1 MVSFTFSGGSVQV
14 TLNSSLGVVKYTD
27 GVPGAAG
34 GAGNIHSGCVRNE
47 RSLKF
52 GTIILGN
59 ISSSDQPGY
68 LAGTYTC
75 T

>member
-1 MVSFTFSGGSVQV
+1 MVSFAFSGGSFHVMV
-14 TLNSSLGVVKYTD
+14 NSSLRVEKNTD

-52 GTIILGN
+52 GTNILGN

-68 LAGTYTC
+68 SVGTYTC